1 MDDELY
7 IIRWTGP
14 ARTDLME
21 IVDYIADNNPIAAIK
36 ILDKIEHSV
45 NQLDM
50 FPMRGRVV
58 PELEQYGYLLYREI
72 IISPWRV
79 IYKIDQDI
87 VYILV
92 VIDGRRDVESILLKK
107 LFNHEL
113 E

>member
-1 MDDELY
+1 
-7 IIRWTGP
+7 
-14 ARTDLME
+14 ME
-21 IVDYIADNNPIAAIK
+21 IVDYIAEDNPVAATK
-36 ILDKIEHSV
+36 ILDKIEHAI

-50 FPMRGRVV
+50 FPTRGHVV
-58 PELEQYGYLLYREI
+58 HELERYGYSLYREI
-72 IISPWRV
+72 VISPWRV

-107 LFNHEL
+107 LFSHEL